1 MRVKKEKKQTLSL
14 ARKKE
19 TIFYAGLLVL
29 PMAQFLVYYVYVNLN
44 SFLLAFQRYDP
55 ETLSYIWAGW
65 KNFEN
70 MFIQLSMEG
79 GILHDA
85 VFTSI
90 KAYFLGWLILPLS
103 LFFPFYI
110 YKKMPCSGFFKVIL
124 YLPSILSSMVLGL
137 LYQYFVD
144 IVIPELALSHFEV
157 QLSPFLKNVDTRF
170 WAAWLYG
177 VLIGFGSNILLY
189 CGAMSRIPESLSEYA
204 RLEGCGPLREF
215 FSITFPL
222 IFPTF
227 STFFITGIAAFFTNQ
242 LNLFTFFDRNSTS
255 TSTVGY
261 YVYCLVVNTSAYE
274 NYPMASAI
282 GLFFTLIIAPVTLFV
297 RWLMNRLDPAA
308 QY

>member
-1 MRVKKEKKQTLSL
+1 MEKREKKQSLSL

-19 TIFYAGLLVL
+19 TLFYTLLLIV

-44 SFLLAFQRYDP
+44 SFLLAFQRYD
-55 ETLSYIWAGW
+55 ELTGSYVWAGW

-79 GILHDA
+79 GILRES
-85 VFTSI
+85 VFTSV
-90 KAYFLGWLILPLS
+90 KAYFLGLLTLPFNL
-103 LFFPFYI
+103 LFPFYI
-110 YKKMPCSGFFKVIL
+110 YKKMPYSGFFKVVL
-124 YLPSILSSMVLGL
+124 YLPSILSTMVLGL

-144 IVIPELALSHFEV
+144 IVIPEIALSEFNATIN
-157 QLSPFLKNVDTRF
+157 PFLKNTDTRF

-177 VLIGFGSNILLY
+177 VLMSFGSNILVY
-189 CGAMSRIPESLSEYA
+189 CSAMSRIPESLSEYA
-204 RLEGCGPLREF
+204 KLEGCGTLREF

-227 STFFITGIAAFFTNQ
+227 ATFFITGIAAFFTNQ

-261 YVYCLVVNTSAYE
+261 YVYCLVVDTSAYA

-282 GLFFTLIIAPVTLFV
+282 GLFFTAIIAPVTLFV
-297 RWLMNRLDPAA
+297 RWVMNRLDPSA